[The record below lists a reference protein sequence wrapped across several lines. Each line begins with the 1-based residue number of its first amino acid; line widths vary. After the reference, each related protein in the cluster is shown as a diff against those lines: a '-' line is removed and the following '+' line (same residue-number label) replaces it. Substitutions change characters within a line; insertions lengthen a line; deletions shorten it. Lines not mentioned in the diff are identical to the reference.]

1 MTEIDNF
8 LRDLEAGLFLQTR
21 KPRLTTKNASS
32 DAEPVAGV
40 LTITLERHQLQPA
53 QALIGRDF
61 VAWADAQ
68 AMHIVPGRHA
78 SIRVDKSRNTRAD
91 SRACFVFQ
99 DKLSLANYLRDLIGR
114 HVVVEVTG
122 LAPNLSGAFA
132 ALRGRFVV
140 IDSGDATDLIELSRL
155 RRMRMPVN
163 NLNET
168 MFQDFK

>member
-1 MTEIDNF
+1 
-8 LRDLEAGLFLQTR
+8 
-21 KPRLTTKNASS
+21 
-32 DAEPVAGV
+32 VAGV

-53 QALIGRDF
+53 KALIGRDF

-68 AMHIVPGRHA
+68 ALHIVPGRNS

-91 SRACFVFQ
+91 SSESFVFQ

-114 HVVVEVTG
+114 HVVVEVSG
-122 LAPNLSGAFA
+122 LAPNLAGAIV
-132 ALRGRFVV
+132 ALQGKFVV

-155 RRMRMPVN
+155 SRMRLPVN